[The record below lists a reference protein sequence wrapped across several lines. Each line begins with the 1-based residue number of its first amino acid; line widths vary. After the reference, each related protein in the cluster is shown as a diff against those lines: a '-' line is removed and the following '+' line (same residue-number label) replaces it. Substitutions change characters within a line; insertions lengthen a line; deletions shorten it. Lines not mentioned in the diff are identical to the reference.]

1 MIKKLQLLTLFCLAY
16 FTQANAQYLLGIS
29 NSNYAGT
36 NGVFMNP
43 SSIAD
48 SRHGFYLNFATF
60 DAHLTNNYAQ
70 IGPIRKFLDQKV
82 EELNEGEKFT
92 LDSPYLEQRLDGKPK
107 MFSAGADLRGP
118 SLMIKM
124 SPKHSFAITTRSRL
138 SVQGYDI
145 SEDLARLLTYGAD
158 NSALQNV
165 ANNNSGFT
173 YMRNSFA
180 EVGLTYGRSII
191 ESNAH
196 YLKGGFTL
204 KRLIGIYS
212 AYAFNDDFDYSLR
225 KDPDGE
231 VYVQV
236 ENLDARYGYTSGSPV
251 YFDRNVLNKWG
262 KGSWGFDLGFT
273 YEFRPKFADYRYTM
287 DGKER
292 GDGKENKYMFKVA
305 MALVDIGNVKYTNP
319 DLREYRI
326 KRNNFRFDS
335 ETLSLDNASDLDEVL
350 FETFTPE
357 LQKRTTYLSG
367 LPTALNVNLD
377 YRMAN
382 KLYLNMTWIQSMKS
396 TDKIAMRSNSLIALA
411 PRVELK
417 GFEFSI
423 PVSLQNNY
431 KSTAIGAMMRLGP
444 LFFGSDNLK
453 GLVFKKSDGFNL
465 YMGFALPISAGK
477 KADKDNDGVSDA
489 QDACKTVPGKWE
501 FKGCPDSDDDGVADS
516 EDACP
521 AEAGLKEF
529 GGCPDTDGDGVVN
542 AKDNCPTDAGL
553 PQFNGC
559 PDKDGDG
566 VMDKEDKCPE
576 DAGLVSFRGCPDRDD
591 DGVQDSEDACPEAKG
606 LPRFRGCP
614 DTDNDGI
621 PDSED
626 ACPEV
631 KGPVALKGCPDRD
644 SDGIN
649 DMEDRCPDTAGLVKF
664 KGCPDDDGDGVAD
677 IDDACPDV
685 TGSVAMK
692 GCPDRDNDGVSDK
705 EDKCP
710 DVFGSVT
717 NNGCPLAVAKMKAV
731 ELSTEE
737 ANVVKEAFDNLE
749 FETGKAAIKI
759 KSLGSLKELADLL
772 NAKAEYRLL
781 VSGHTDNVGDATAN
795 IKLSKARADAVKKYL
810 TGVAGVVPDKIIT
823 EGFGAKKPIA
833 SNTTEE
839 GRQKNRRVEMKII
852 K

>member
-1 MIKKLQLLTLFCLAY
+1 VY
-16 FTQANAQYLLGIS
+16 FTQAKAQYLLGIS

-48 SRHGFYLNFATF
+48 SRLGFHLNLFTVGTHLSNDYLLINSVPK
-60 DAHLTNNYAQ
+60 LVRE
-70 IGPIRKFLDQKV
+70 IRSGEFSLNSSNVV
-82 EELNEGEKFT
+82 EQLN
-92 LDSPYLEQRLDGKPK
+92 GKPK
-107 MFSAGADLRGP
+107 TFNLQGEVRGP
-118 SLMIKM
+118 SLMIQM
-124 SPKHSFAITTRSRL
+124 SPKHSFALTTRSRASL
-138 SVQGYDI
+138 QGFNVSENFIRLIKAGPEEAVLANKLNSDI
-145 SEDLARLLTYGAD
+145 GFNFLT
-158 NSALQNV
+158 
-165 ANNNSGFT
+165 
-173 YMRNSFA
+173 NSFA

-191 ESNAH
+191 SSQDH
-196 YLKGGFTL
+196 FLKGGFTL
-204 KRLIGIYS
+204 KRVMGIYS
-212 AYAFNDDFDYSLR
+212 AYAFSNDFDYTIR
-225 KDPDGE
+225 EKEDGGEILE
-231 VYVQV
+231 VD
-236 ENLDARYGYTSGSPV
+236 NMDASYGYSSGDPTL
-251 YFDRNVLNKWG
+251 FTRNIFSNFG
-262 KGSWGFDLGFT
+262 KGTWGLDFGLT
-273 YEFRPKFADYRYTM
+273 YEYRPKHAEYRYTM

-292 GDGKENKYMFKVA
+292 WDSRENKYLYKFGI
-305 MALVDIGNVKYTNP
+305 ALVDIGNVKYTDP
-319 DLREYRI
+319 TLREYII
-326 KRNNFRFDS
+326 KRKDFVIDTDDFS
-335 ETLSLDNASDLDEVL
+335 EASAEELDEVISRSL
-350 FETFTPE
+350 SAE
-357 LQKRTTYLSG
+357 LQKRDRYTSG
-367 LPTALNVNLD
+367 LPTALHINMD
-377 YRMAN
+377 YRMAS
-382 KLYLNMTWIQSMKS
+382 KLYLNFTWVQSMRS
-396 TDKIAMRSNSLIALA
+396 RDQIAMRSNSLIALT

-417 GFEFSI
+417 GFEFAI

-444 LFFGSDNLK
+444 LIFGSDNLK
-453 GLVFKKSDGFNL
+453 GFFFKKADGVNFYAGL
-465 YMGFALPISAGK
+465 SLPIGAGK
-477 KADKDNDGVSDA
+477 KADKDGDGVSDA

-529 GGCPDTDGDGVVN
+529 GGCPDTDGDGIVN

-576 DAGLVSFRGCPDRDD
+576 DAGLASFRGCPDRDD

-626 ACPEV
+626 ACPEA

-644 SDGIN
+644 SDGVN

-692 GCPDRDNDGVSDK
+692 GCPDKDKDGVSDK

-710 DVFGSVT
+710 DVFGSIT
-717 NNGCPLAVAKMKAV
+717 NNGCPVAVAKMKAV

-749 FETGKAAIKI
+749 FEAGKAVI
-759 KSLGSLKELADLL
+759 KSSSLSSLKELADLL
-772 NAKAEYRLL
+772 NTKAEYRLL

-795 IKLSKARADAVKKYL
+795 IKLSKARANAVKKYL

-833 SNTTEE
+833 SNATED
-839 GRQKNRRVEMKII
+839 GRQKNRRVEMKVI